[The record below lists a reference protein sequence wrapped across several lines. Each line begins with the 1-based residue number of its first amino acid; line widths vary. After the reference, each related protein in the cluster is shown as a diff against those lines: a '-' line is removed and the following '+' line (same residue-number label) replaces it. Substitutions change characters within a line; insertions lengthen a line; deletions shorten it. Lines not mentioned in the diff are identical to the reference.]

1 MKKLFNAKKLVAIFL
16 LLCLAFSMAGCAN
29 LETDADGNLIRD
41 EDSACAK
48 IVGTILTFFQSVLS
62 KIGLD
67 NYTYSILLLTLIVIA
82 VTTPLNM
89 KQQKS
94 MKAMQEINPKM
105 QEINLKYKDN
115 PQRRQEETAKLYREG
130 NVSPMAGCLPLLI
143 QMPVLFILFIGMRN
157 WLPDQ
162 AMIDAGLYS
171 FFWIDDLSLTVSNT
185 PYQWTLPIVCALVT
199 MAQQFL
205 STANLND
212 SSQKMML
219 LMMPAMFLFITPQ
232 FPAALAVYWFFYGFL
247 SAVQRTWMNW
257 RLKTGF
263 FTPKEEK
270 ERQKALVAEAKARQ
284 ARKDDK
290 TRTVNNATHA
300 TTHNRSQKNDETIAE
315 SRERRASDKRDK
327 PWH

>member
-1 MKKLFNAKKLVAIFL
+1 MKKFINSRKLVAIFL
-16 LLCLAFSMAGCAN
+16 ILCLAFTMAGCTGI
-29 LETDADGNLIRD
+29 ETDADGNIVRD
-41 EDSACAK
+41 EDSVCAK
-48 IVGTILTFFQSVLS
+48 IVGAILTFFQSILS
-62 KIGLD
+62 YIGLD
-67 NYTYSILLLTLIVIA
+67 NYIYAILLLTLIVIA
-82 VTTPLNM
+82 FTTPLNM

-105 QEINLKYKDN
+105 QEINAKYADN

-130 NVSPMAGCLPLLI
+130 NVNPMAGCLPLLI
-143 QMPVLFILFIGMRN
+143 QMPILFILFIGMRN
-157 WLPDQ
+157 WLPAQ
-162 AMIDAGLYS
+162 EMIDAGLYS
-171 FFWIDDLSLTVSNT
+171 FFWINDLSLTVSNT
-185 PYQWTLPIVCALVT
+185 PYQWTLPILCAVMT

-205 STANLND
+205 STANIND

-232 FPAALAVYWFFYGFL
+232 FPAALAVYWLFYGFF

-270 ERQKALVAEAKARQ
+270 ERLKARAAELKAKQ
-284 ARKDDK
+284 ARKEDK
-290 TRTVNNATHA
+290 SRTVNNATHA
-300 TTHNRSQKNDETIAE
+300 TTHNKSQKNDDMIAE
-315 SRERRASDKRDK
+315 NRERRANDKRDK

>member
-1 MKKLFNAKKLVAIFL
+1 MKKLFNSRKLVAIFL
-16 LLCLAFSMAGCAN
+16 ILCLAFAMSGCTGI
-29 LETDADGNLIRD
+29 ETDADGNIIRD
-41 EDSACAK
+41 EDSSCAK
-48 IVGTILTFFQSVLS
+48 IVGAILTFFQSILS
-62 KIGLD
+62 HIGLE
-67 NYTYSILLLTLIVIA
+67 NYTYAILLLTVIVIA

-157 WLPDQ
+157 WLPAQ
-162 AMIDAGLYS
+162 EMIDAGLYS
-171 FFWIDDLSLTVSNT
+171 FFWINDLSLTVSNT
-185 PYQWTLPIVCALVT
+185 PYQWTLPILCAVMT

-205 STANLND
+205 STANIND
-212 SSQKMML
+212 GSQKMML

-232 FPAALAVYWFFYGFL
+232 FPAALAVYWLFYGFL

-270 ERQKALVAEAKARQ
+270 ERQKARVAEAKARQ
-284 ARKDDK
+284 ARKEDK

-300 TTHNRSQKNDETIAE
+300 TTHNKSQKNDDMIAE
-315 SRERRASDKRDK
+315 SRERRANDKRDK